1 MDSEE
6 HIVRKNFTITDS
18 SDGADVQNDMLK
30 GTFPESFWESWVFL
44 NCEDF
49 ESVPGDDRTNYGKF
63 ITESKDP
70 N

>member
-1 MDSEE
+1 
-6 HIVRKNFTITDS
+6 
-18 SDGADVQNDMLK
+18 MLK